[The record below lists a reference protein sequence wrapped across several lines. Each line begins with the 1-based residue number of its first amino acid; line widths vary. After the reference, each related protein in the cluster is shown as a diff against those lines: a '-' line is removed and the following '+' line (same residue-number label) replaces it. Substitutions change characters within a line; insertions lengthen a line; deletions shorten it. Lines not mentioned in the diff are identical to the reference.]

1 MRYAIVIE
9 KADENFSAY
18 LPDVPGCVTTGQ
30 TVRETIENMKEAL
43 TGHLKLMAEDGEAS
57 PPAESCVDY
66 VEVELPA
73 VAHPSR
79 QP

>member
-18 LPDVPGCVTTGQ
+18 LPDVPGCVTTGL

-43 TGHLKLMAEDGEAS
+43 AGHLRMMAEDGEAP
-57 PPAESCVDY
+57 PPAESAVDY
-66 VEVELPA
+66 VEVEVP
-73 VAHPSR
+73 VIND
-79 QP
+79 